1 MRRATLAPTKEPI
14 MSKEMPDHRDAE
26 LVIKLYDLRREP
38 VMRQA
43 RAAINGWLPRNWDE
57 MAAIMQPTH
66 PLNASWRQVSSYW
79 EMVYSMG
86 RHGIVH
92 PDFFVENNA
101 EGLLL
106 FAKVAP
112 YLERM
117 RKEMSP
123 TAFQSAEWATRE
135 SASGKLRFALFQKRI
150 EQMLKAQG

>member
-1 MRRATLAPTKEPI
+1 
-14 MSKEMPDHRDAE
+14 MSKEAPDHHDAE

-43 RAAINGWLPRNWDE
+43 RAVINGWVPRNWEDFVS
-57 MAAIMQPTH
+57 ILQPAH

-92 PDFFVENNA
+92 ADFFVENNA

-112 YLERM
+112 YLERL
-117 RKEMSP
+117 RKEVSP
-123 TAFQSAEWATRE
+123 TAFKSAEWAATE
-135 SASGKLRFALFQKRI
+135 SASGRQRFALFQKRI
-150 EQMLKAQG
+150 EQMLKTPA

>member
-1 MRRATLAPTKEPI
+1 
-14 MSKEMPDHRDAE
+14 MSKEMPDHHDAE

-43 RAAINGWLPRNWDE
+43 RNSINGWVPKNWE
-57 MAAIMQPTH
+57 ELVAVTQMTH
-66 PLNASWRQVSSYW
+66 PMNAAWRQVSSYW

-92 PDFFVENNA
+92 PEFFVENNA

-106 FAKVAP
+106 FTKIAP
-112 YLERM
+112 YLERF

-123 TAFQSAEWATRE
+123 TAFKNAEWAARE
-135 SASGKLRFALFQKRI
+135 TAAGKQRFAMFQKRI
-150 EQMLKAQG
+150 EAMLKT